1 MNDYSR
7 ILELFYREIVPE
19 AAVGKIKI
27 ANNVNYA
34 IVFNTKLLELKKVYR
49 KEINEEL
56 MVPTLIID
64 NKREFD
70 KLLCEYVIKALKY
83 YDDRNFFNK
92 KERIK
97 EILAHLLANATYD
110 DFNKPINFLKKRIA
124 FLDNANNYS
133 ENIGYSDILG
143 CDLNLEIRKDTINNE
158 TPEEF
163 VIECRN
169 KDEKYLF
176 PRVKFGIMDDTVYIY
191 AIQNSR
197 EEKNNLT
204 KQINRKLYKVGEG
217 FTDSNNEEN
226 YKDVTASFL
235 VVLNMAINYFNSIG
249 YNKFIIPSIL
259 IVRWNAKQIM
269 NNNMNEIIQY
279 NITNKLIRTCLRL
292 GVHYNNIDVMS
303 LPYEVDSNL
312 HLHINNMIDMKCNNK
327 LLEETGNM
335 VRINNDVKKR

>member
-176 PRVKFGIMDDTVYIY
+176 PRVKFGIMGDTVYIY

-197 EEKNNLT
+197 EEKNNLA

>member
-1 MNDYSR
+1 
-7 ILELFYREIVPE
+7 
-19 AAVGKIKI
+19 
-27 ANNVNYA
+27 
-34 IVFNTKLLELKKVYR
+34 
-49 KEINEEL
+49 

-176 PRVKFGIMDDTVYIY
+176 PRVKFGIMGDTVYIY

-197 EEKNNLT
+197 EEKNNLA

>member
-1 MNDYSR
+1 
-7 ILELFYREIVPE
+7 LELFYRESVPE

-64 NKREFD
+64 NKRKFD

-292 GVHYNNIDVMS
+292 GVHDNNIDVMS